1 MMSPEDMIRLARIFL
16 EKREYISEKEW
27 DAWLKNR
34 EISRLGSQG
43 DWDRDGNMLFHDP
56 GKAPFK
62 GYLVVPTEVA
72 LKILFLEIT

>member
-1 MMSPEDMIRLARIFL
+1 
-16 EKREYISEKEW
+16 
-27 DAWLKNR
+27 
-34 EISRLGSQG
+34 
-43 DWDRDGNMLFHDP
+43 MLFHDP